1 MKKEISVMAHLPEGR
16 ENAISGKELVSL
28 LGLSSTR
35 QLQILIAKERAQGAL
50 ILSSTVPPGGYYT
63 SKDPAEVEAFV
74 RMMESKAKKT
84 FKVLRSARQYLA
96 ATKTECKND
105 KVEASDTLSQK

>member
-1 MKKEISVMAHLPEGR
+1 MKKEISVMDYLPEGR

-28 LGLSSTR
+28 LGLSSKR
-35 QLQILIAKERAQGAL
+35 QLQVLIAKERAHGAL
-50 ILSSTVPPGGYYT
+50 ILSSTIPPGGYYT
-63 SKDPAEVEAFV
+63 STDPAEVEAFV

-84 FKVLRSARQYLA
+84 FKVLKSARQYLA
-96 ATKTECKND
+96 ATKSECKDN